1 MNLESE
7 STNTRPMAVL
17 VGARG
22 AGNTTVGRR
31 VAGLLDVQFRDTD
44 LDIAES
50 AGKPVSEIFTEDGE
64 EVFRQMERQAVQEA
78 LEAHSGILALGGG
91 AVMDDQTRELLADH
105 HVIWLRVGA
114 ADAARRVGLS
124 GARPLLFGNVRGR
137 LVTLLEERMPLYA
150 QVANVTIDT
159 DGRSVDEVVHDVR
172 CAIDGEST

>member
-1 MNLESE
+1 MNLDPEGNNS
-7 STNTRPMAVL
+7 RPIAVL
-17 VGARG
+17 VGAPG
-22 AGNTTVGRR
+22 AGKTTVGRR
-31 VAGLLDVQFRDTD
+31 VASLLDVQFRDTD

-50 AGKPVSEIFTEDGE
+50 AGKPVSEIFTDDGE

-78 LEAHSGILALGGG
+78 LEAHPGILALGGG
-91 AVMDDQTRELLADH
+91 AIMDDQTRELLADH

-114 ADAARRVGLS
+114 TDAAKRVGLS

-172 CAIDGEST
+172 RAIDEESR

>member
-1 MNLESE
+1 MNLKSE
-7 STNTRPMAVL
+7 DNDTRPMAVL
-17 VGARG
+17 VGAPG
-22 AGNTTVGRR
+22 AGKTTVGRR
-31 VAGLLDVQFRDTD
+31 VASLLDVQFRDTD

-50 AGKPVSEIFTEDGE
+50 AGKPVPEIFTDDGE

-78 LEAHSGILALGGG
+78 LEAHPGILALGGG
-91 AVMDDQTRELLADH
+91 AIMDDQTRDLLADH

-114 ADAARRVGLS
+114 TDAAKRVGLS
-124 GARPLLFGNVRGR
+124 AARPHLFGNVRGR

-172 CAIDGEST
+172 RAIDGESR

>member
-1 MNLESE
+1 MNLKSE
-7 STNTRPMAVL
+7 DNDTRPMAVL
-17 VGARG
+17 VGAPG
-22 AGNTTVGRR
+22 AGKTTVGRR
-31 VAGLLDVQFRDTD
+31 VASLLDVQFRDTD
-44 LDIAES
+44 LDIADS
-50 AGKPVSEIFTEDGE
+50 AGKPVSEIFTDDGE

-78 LEAHSGILALGGG
+78 LEAHPGILALGGG
-91 AVMDDQTRELLADH
+91 AIMDDQTRELLADH

-114 ADAARRVGLS
+114 TDAAKRVGLS

-172 CAIDGEST
+172 RAIDGESR

>member
-7 STNTRPMAVL
+7 GTNTRPMAVL
-17 VGARG
+17 VGAPG
-22 AGNTTVGRR
+22 AGKTTVGRR
-31 VAGLLDVQFRDTD
+31 VASLLDVQFRDTD
-44 LDIAES
+44 LDIADS
-50 AGKPVSEIFTEDGE
+50 AGKPVSEIFTDDGE

-78 LEAHSGILALGGG
+78 LEAHPGILALGGG
-91 AVMDDQTRELLADH
+91 AIMDDQTRELLADH

-114 ADAARRVGLS
+114 TDAAKRVGLS

-172 CAIDGEST
+172 RAIDGESR